1 MKRIL
6 IAAVVL
12 LVSVPGAYAQS
23 ADRPDTEGDRY
34 VLRRMDDGLMRLD
47 RETGATSFCRKRS
60 GSWVC
65 EAVADDREALESEI
79 NRLVEDNAELA
90 REVGRLKRR
99 VARLEGRDRGPEA
112 RRDEGGRD
120 DAGPDAKSTEPE
132 VPSDEELDKVF
143 RTFEKVMRRF
153 MDMAR
158 DLRED
163 YESQDRF

>member
-12 LVSVPGAYAQS
+12 LVAVPGAYAQG

-34 VLRRMDDGLMRLD
+34 VLRRVDDGLMRLD
-47 RETGATSFCRKRS
+47 RETGDTSFCRKRG

-65 EAVADDREALESEI
+65 EAVADDREALEAEI
-79 NRLVEDNAELA
+79 NRLVEDNGELA
-90 REVGRLKRR
+90 REIGRLKQRI
-99 VARLEGRDRGPEA
+99 ARLEGRDTEPEGD
-112 RRDEGGRD
+112 RDGT
-120 DAGPDAKSTEPE
+120 GPDAKSTEPE